1 MVVRHWMTPNVV
13 AIVKG
18 ASIQDALAKM
28 RQHSIRHLPVIDEQ
42 HQLLGWVSDTDL
54 RGALVPSMLE
64 ELTVADVMIHQP
76 YTVSPEMR
84 LEEVTRLILDKRI
97 SGLPVVQKGKLIG
110 VITTVDILSAFIT
123 MMGVLTSS
131 ARLDIRM
138 PAQSDVLDQVTR
150 LIQNRK
156 GEILSICHV
165 PFTKDADRV
174 YSIRI
179 SNCDVES
186 LTQTLTDQGF
196 DVVAT
201 S

>member
-18 ASIQDALAKM
+18 ASIQEALAKM

-42 HQLLGWVSDTDL
+42 RQLLGWVSDTDL

-186 LTQTLTDQGF
+186 LAQTLTDQGF